1 MELFLVELFFKIMN
15 HFMLKGPCWYLY
27 TELSSFLIE
36 ISKSKEIKCFFLVI
50 QCKIRLKQGKGKIV
64 DLLK

>member
-1 MELFLVELFFKIMN
+1 
-15 HFMLKGPCWYLY
+15 MLKGPCWYLY

-36 ISKSKEIKCFFLVI
+36 ISKSKEIECFFLVI